1 MTEPAAFVVTGASPG
16 IGRATVRALLAQ
28 GRTVYGSVRRE
39 ADAALVSGEATRGAF
54 VPLIFDVTNEAAVA
68 SAAARVSSDLGG
80 RRLAGL
86 VNNAGIAIGGPL
98 AAQPMAEIRAQ
109 VDVNLFGPLI
119 VTRAFLPLL
128 GSDAALEGPPGRI
141 VNMSSVGGRLAPPF
155 LGAYVATK
163 HALEGLS
170 DSLRRE
176 LLPFGIDVVIIGPG
190 SVHTP
195 IWDKAEAQRYDHYVD
210 TPYAA
215 ALQRFRTYAIG
226 EGRKGYPPERVADV
240 VVQALTAPKP
250 KTRYAVVKNRLV
262 NWSLPLVLP
271 RRVVDRLIASQ
282 LGLGRA

>member
-1 MTEPAAFVVTGASPG
+1 MASARAVVVTGASTG
-16 IGRATVRALLAQ
+16 IGRATVRSLRAQ
-28 GRTVYGSVRRE
+28 GITVYGSVRRE
-39 ADAALVSGEATRGAF
+39 TDATALSQDAGPGAF
-54 VPLIFDVTNEAAVA
+54 IPLLFDVTDEAAV
-68 SAAARVSSDLGG
+68 SAAADRVRADLGG
-80 RRLAGL
+80 QRLAGL

-98 AAQPMAEIRAQ
+98 ARQPLSEIRAQ

-128 GSDAALEGPPGRI
+128 GTDATLKGPPGRI
-141 VNMSSVGGRLAPPF
+141 VNMSSVGGRLAAPF

-176 LLPFGIDVVIIGPG
+176 LLPFGIDVVIVGPG
-190 SVHTP
+190 SVRTP
-195 IWDKAEAQRYDHYVD
+195 IWDKAEAQRYDQYAG

-215 ALQRFRTYAIG
+215 PLERFRTYCIA

-240 VVQALTAPKP
+240 VARALTDPKP
-250 KTRYAVVKNRLV
+250 KARYAVVKNRLM
-262 NWSLPLVLP
+262 NWSLPVSLP